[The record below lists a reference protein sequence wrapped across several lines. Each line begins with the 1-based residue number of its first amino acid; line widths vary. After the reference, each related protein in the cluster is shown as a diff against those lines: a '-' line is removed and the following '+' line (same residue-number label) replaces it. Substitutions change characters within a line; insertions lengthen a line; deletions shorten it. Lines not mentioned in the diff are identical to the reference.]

1 MGHNNKHAQN
11 GLFQPDVILPAQFLA
26 RRGARADGERH
37 LMLAVLE
44 DGINCFR
51 DNLRATRESERRL
64 FREAEEWIMGEEQV
78 GPFSFREICHVLG
91 LDPDY
96 LREGL
101 ERWRHRQL
109 TAVESQSQAA

>member
-109 TAVESQSQAA
+109 TAVESHSQAA

>member
-1 MGHNNKHAQN
+1 MGHNSKHVNN
-11 GLFQPDVILPAQFLA
+11 GLFQPDVILPGQFLA
-26 RRGARADGERH
+26 RRGVQAHGERH

-51 DNLRATRESERRL
+51 DNLLATRESERRI

-78 GPFSFREICHVLG
+78 GPFSFLEICHVLG

-101 ERWRHRQL
+101 ERWRQRQL
-109 TAVESQSQAA
+109 RAVESHSHAA

>member
-1 MGHNNKHAQN
+1 MGHNSKHSHN

-26 RRGARADGERH
+26 RRGAQAHGERH

-51 DNLRATRESERRL
+51 DNVLATKESDRRL

-78 GPFSFREICHVLG
+78 GPFSFQEICHVLG

-109 TAVESQSQAA
+109 NAAVSHSRAA